1 MASTIISEK
10 HGPVALVT
18 IDISPVNALNSDA
31 YFQLYQAMYNIAVDD
46 EVKTVVLTGQGEKAF
61 VAGAD
66 VREFVSLDSRTGEI
80 YTKKNSLVREY
91 IRKFP
96 KPVICAVNGFA
107 YGGGC
112 ALALVCDIRIA
123 CESAKFSLSEIN
135 MGILGGIPYASSV
148 MMSGTVRKMVYSG
161 EAITAEEALRAG
173 LIEEIVPREQ
183 LMPRCMELAEKIAS
197 KPPCALRLAKQCL
210 VAASEKNLNEA
221 AEVEANAITELWGT
235 EDKNEA
241 VRAFLEKRQAV
252 FSGK

>member
-1 MASTIISEK
+1 MESTIKSEK
-10 HGPVALVT
+10 RGPVALVT
-18 IDISPVNALNSDA
+18 IENSPVNALNSDA
-31 YFQLYQAMYNIAVDD
+31 YFQLYQTMYNLAVDD
-46 EVKTVVLTGQGEKAF
+46 EVKAVVLTGHGEKAF

-66 VREFVSLDSRTGEI
+66 VKEFISLDSKTGEI

-91 IRKFP
+91 IRTFP
-96 KPVICAVNGFA
+96 KPVICAVNGIA

-135 MGILGGIPYASSV
+135 MGILGGIPYAASV

-161 EAITAEEALRAG
+161 EAITAQEALRAG
-173 LIEEIVPREQ
+173 LIEEIVPREL
-183 LMPRCMELAEKIAS
+183 LMSRCMELAEKIAA

-210 VAASEKNLNEA
+210 VAASEKNLTET
-221 AEVEANAITELWGT
+221 AEIEANAITELWGT
-235 EDKNEA
+235 QDKNEA
-241 VRAFLEKRQAV
+241 VTAFLEKRQAV